1 MFDLIRPV
9 AKLTICVL
17 SFAILRL
24 PQEIDRA

>member
-9 AKLTICVL
+9 ALTICVL